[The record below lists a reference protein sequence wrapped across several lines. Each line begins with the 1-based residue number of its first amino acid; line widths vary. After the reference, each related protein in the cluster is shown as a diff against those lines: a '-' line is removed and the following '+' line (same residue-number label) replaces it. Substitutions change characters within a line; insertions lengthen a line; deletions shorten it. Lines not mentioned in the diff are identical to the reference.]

1 MNDTKLTAEE
11 LKKREK
17 ELLCNLLSKYGS
29 KKVIVNMCGYAV
41 AKDKFLDSQNNLIE
55 NIAILNNS
63 IQNALQGEHKSNKE
77 LIRLNEKMNNINS
90 LLLKLE
96 EALK

>member
-1 MNDTKLTAEE
+1 MNDTKLTTED

-17 ELLCNLLSKYGS
+17 EMLSNLVAKFGS
-29 KKVIVNMCGYAV
+29 KKVVASIFEYAV
-41 AKDKFLDSQNNLIE
+41 AKDKFSAYHINLE
-55 NIAILNNS
+55 DKIAILNNS
-63 IQNALQGEHKSNKE
+63 IRNALQGEHKGNKE